1 MQIWHWGLV
10 ISSVMLFIILLF
22 VVYRYFALKKVLMGS
37 DEALN
42 STAYPSDNDTVSEA
56 KKIQWLALLKQQR
69 NICTDLLD
77 KSSKADSQGRS
88 ALSCWAI
95 FLDVEMH
102 IIERSVPN
110 EKIVMLLGVFKGLLD
125 RVDQAQEI
133 DALLQS
139 LKVNQ
144 SLLYELNKVIQK
156 AGDKVFSQVGVTSD
170 LNNQLDKL
178 QAELSV
184 EPDLD
189 NDLAALRAEM
199 ACMHEFAERL
209 AMHLEELKGDEE
221 HAAYVNAL
229 ENFIHDVSESVFL
242 DPVKTELDDK
252 VADLKALAAYQKN
265 IIEALKEGV
274 HKVKIDN
281 AGEGKDLSAYDI
293 SIVRL
298 EKSLLESGRVVKSL
312 EAKLVSLQTIQYNL
326 NIDAAK
332 RDEALKKATAL
343 LSQREQPNSQVMDI
357 YGVMEEERSTMKNI
371 EDLLYQGSFTEQSDT
386 YIHEQAGKLSSLRQ
400 MVDESELYVE
410 MLERDLEDARVLH
423 EVLEN
428 KRLHPDDYTESA
440 VGDEALLNTQDLEE
454 IENLQEINDELE
466 EEKKRLEAEI
476 SDGQALSDDA
486 VRLQKKITE
495 LDIKIEAVQKKYVEM
510 EERYLAAMMAKEQ
523 KL

>member
-1 MQIWHWGLV
+1 MQIWHWALV
-10 ISSVMLFIILLF
+10 ASSVVLLIVLLF
-22 VVYRYFALKKVLMGS
+22 VAHRYLALKKALAGS
-37 DEALN
+37 DEAL
-42 STAYPSDNDTVSEA
+42 SGSAHPLGEDFVSA
-56 KKIQWLALLKQQR
+56 DKKAQWLALLKQQR
-69 NICTDLLD
+69 NICKDLLE
-77 KSSKADSQGRS
+77 KSPKVDSQGRS

-102 IIERSVPN
+102 VIERSVPN

-133 DALLQS
+133 DALLKS

-156 AGDKVFSQVGVTSD
+156 AGDKVFAQDNITAD
-170 LNNQLDKL
+170 LNNQLTKL

-184 EPDLD
+184 ESDLD
-189 NDLAALRAEM
+189 DALAALRAEM
-199 ACMHEFAERL
+199 ASMHEFSERL
-209 AMHLEELKGDEE
+209 AVHMEELKDIEE
-221 HAAYVNAL
+221 HEAYVAAL
-229 ENFIHDVSESVFL
+229 EGFINDVSEAVFL
-242 DPVKTELDDK
+242 DPMKTELDDK

-265 IIEALKEGV
+265 IIEELKEGV
-274 HKVKIDN
+274 HKVKTDN
-281 AGEGKDLSAYDI
+281 EGEGKYLSAYDV

-312 EAKLVSLQTIQYNL
+312 EAKLLSLQTIQYNL

-343 LSQREQPNSQVMDI
+343 LSQKKQSSSGAMDI

-371 EDLLYQGSFTEQSDT
+371 EDLLYQGSFTEQSDA
-386 YIHEQAGKLSSLRQ
+386 YVSEQSMKLNSLRQ

-423 EVLEN
+423 ETLMNRKLYPE
-428 KRLHPDDYTESA
+428 DYIDSA
-440 VGDEALLNTQDLEE
+440 HGDEDLLNNQDLEE
-454 IENLQEINDELE
+454 IENLQEINNELE
-466 EEKKRLEAEI
+466 EEKRRLEAEI
-476 SDGQALSDDA
+476 YDGQELSDEA
-486 VRLQKKITE
+486 VKLQKKITE
-495 LDIKIEAVQKKYVEM
+495 LDAKIEAIQEKYVEM
-510 EERYLAAMMAKEQ
+510 EERYLAALMAKEH

>member
-10 ISSVMLFIILLF
+10 ISSVMLFVILLF
-22 VVYRYFALKKVLMGS
+22 VVYRYFAVKKMLAGSDKTLNSAIQPLDNDPVSEDKKV
-37 DEALN
+37 
-42 STAYPSDNDTVSEA
+42 
-56 KKIQWLALLKQQR
+56 QWLALLKQQR

-77 KSSKADSQGRS
+77 KSSKSDSQGRS

-95 FLDVEMH
+95 FLDIEMH

-110 EKIVMLLGVFKGLLD
+110 EKIIMLLGVFKGLLD

-133 DALLQS
+133 DVLLQS

-156 AGDKVFSQVGVTSD
+156 AGDKVFAQVGVTSD
-170 LNNQLDKL
+170 LNSQLDKL

-184 EPDLD
+184 ESDLD
-189 NDLAALRAEM
+189 DALAALRAEM

-209 AMHLEELKGDEE
+209 AIHLDELKGVEE
-221 HAAYVNAL
+221 HAAYVSAL

-252 VADLKALAAYQKN
+252 VADLKALAAYQKK
-265 IIEALKEGV
+265 IIEELKKGV

-281 AGEGKDLSAYDI
+281 EGEGRHLNAYDI

-343 LSQREQPNSQVMDI
+343 LSQKQQSSPQMMDI

-371 EDLLYQGSFTEQSDT
+371 EDLLYQGSFTEQSDA
-386 YIHEQAGKLSSLRQ
+386 YVNEQTIKLGALRQ

-423 EVLEN
+423 EILKN
-428 KRLHPDDYTESA
+428 KRLHPDDYIESA
-440 VGDEALLNTQDLEE
+440 IGNEDLLNNRDLEE

-476 SDGQALSDDA
+476 YDGQRLSDDA
-486 VRLQKKITE
+486 VKLQKKITE

-510 EERYLAAMMAKEQ
+510 EERYLAAMMAKEH